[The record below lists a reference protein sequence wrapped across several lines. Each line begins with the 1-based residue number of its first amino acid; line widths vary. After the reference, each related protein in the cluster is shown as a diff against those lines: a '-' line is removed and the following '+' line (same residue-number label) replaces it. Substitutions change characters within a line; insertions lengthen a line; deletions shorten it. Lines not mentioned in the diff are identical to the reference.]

1 MALGAEPAGV
11 RRQVVMGGLNLALI
25 GIVLG
30 TVAAVAL
37 TRVMASV
44 LYEVVALEVG
54 AFVGVV
60 LLAAAAFIAA
70 YIPARRASSID
81 PLAALREE

>member
-1 MALGAEPAGV
+1 V
-11 RRQVVMGGLNLALI
+11 
-25 GIVLG
+25 
-30 TVAAVAL
+30 AVAL

-44 LYEVVALEVG
+44 LYEVVPVEVG
-54 AFVGVV
+54 AFAGVGL
-60 LLAAAAFIAA
+60 LLAAAAFVAA